1 MALERAPKYANLAP
15 DVVRSY
21 RPPDEHVATWHTVR
35 SGREES
41 LATIASRHQMPVD
54 RIIGFNFPG
63 SVENGRV
70 IPEVVNWYL
79 HHHKAFGCPETQDRK
94 NRIFRGGERVAIPF
108 AGRVDL
114 GEPVFLP
121 RKPVV
126 LDQPGRKDLFAA
138 EKFVHEWKIPPTAP
152 ADLGYL
158 LAQARISIEG
168 EISRDG
174 LVKTS
179 FKKDQVK
186 AALEKK
192 LGEDLKATF
201 SVKADEKTLK
211 TIAEEVKKGTK
222 EGFARAV
229 FAPFEASLKQSY
241 RFGKLSVVPEL
252 GAEFSAT
259 PVVVRLAGEFQDTLI
274 VEGLRLN
281 GKFVF
286 KIGFNVGLSKKG
298 WAWVAQRVGGEAL
311 KRFGASAGRALAG
324 LWEYLLAEG
333 IVAGA
338 GIAVA
343 ALAGT
348 AALTALCAWI
358 VQDAKRKGEL
368 TGLATWY
375 VSAYSAKVFGNER
388 PSGFIIGDTKLR
400 DELVK
405 LGEQDALSDA
415 REVLRKVG
423 RTGTDAEALET
434 YRSLLIEADGGKYD
448 TAKWRLE
455 RSLTEKSR
463 KLAGL

>member
-1 MALERAPKYANLAP
+1 M
-15 DVVRSY
+15 
-21 RPPDEHVATWHTVR
+21 R

-41 LATIASRHQMPVD
+41 FVTIASKHQTPVE
-54 RIIGFNFPG
+54 RVIGFNFPG
-63 SVENGRV
+63 SVEGGRV
-70 IPEVVNWYL
+70 VPEVVNWYL
-79 HHHKAFGCPETQDRK
+79 HHHRGFGCPETHDRK
-94 NRIFRGGERVAIPF
+94 NRIFRGGEKVAIPF
-108 AGRVDL
+108 AGRVEI
-114 GEPVFLP
+114 GEPVLLP
-121 RKPVV
+121 RKPVS
-126 LDQPGRKDLFAA
+126 LDQPGRPDLFAA
-138 EKFVHEWKIPPTAP
+138 EKFVHEWKVPPKAP

-192 LGEDLKATF
+192 LDEDLKATF

-211 TIAEEVKKGTK
+211 TIADEVKKGSK
-222 EGFARAV
+222 EGFARAL
-229 FAPFEASLKQSY
+229 FAPFDASLKQSY
-241 RFGKLSVVPEL
+241 RFGRLAVVPEL
-252 GAEFSAT
+252 GAELSTT
-259 PVVVRLAGEFQDTLI
+259 PVVVRLAGEFQDTLV

-298 WAWVAQRVGGEAL
+298 WAWVAQRVGGEAV
-311 KRFGASAGRALAG
+311 KRFAATAGRALAG
-324 LWEYLLAEG
+324 LWEYLVAEG
-333 IVAGA
+333 VIAAG

-348 AALTALCAWI
+348 AALTSLCAWL
-358 VQDAKRKGEL
+358 VADAKRKGEL

-388 PSGFIIGDTKLR
+388 PSGFIVGDTKLR

-405 LGEQDALSDA
+405 LGEEDALADA
-415 REVLRKVG
+415 RAVLAKLG

-434 YRSLLIEADGGKYD
+434 YRSLLIEADGGKYE

-463 KLAGL
+463 RLAGL